1 MLQTQTIQ
9 PKLLELL
16 RNIMSSDVFNNFYL
30 VGGTSLAL
38 QLGHRISVDIDMFGN
53 ADIDEIE
60 FVATLSKFGNVTI
73 IKKSKS
79 IIIFSI
85 DGIKVDFVSYNY
97 PLLEN
102 SMLFENIRLAS
113 DKDVAAMKLNAIAG
127 RGSRKDFIDLFFL
140 MKKYTLKEML
150 SFYNQKYA
158 DGSEFMVIKSLNY
171 FDDAEKEEM
180 PIMLHDINWETMKN
194 SILLETQNLS

>member
-16 RNIMSSDVFNNFYL
+16 KKIMSSDIFNGFNL

-53 ADIDEIE
+53 ADINEIE
-60 FVATLSKFGNVTI
+60 FVSQLSKFGNVTI

-85 DGIKVDFVSYNY
+85 NGIKVDFVSYNY
-97 PLLEN
+97 PLLED
-102 SMLFENIRLAS
+102 LIVFDNIRLVS

-127 RGSRKDFIDLFFL
+127 RGSRKDFIDLYFL
-140 MKKYTLKEML
+140 MKIYTLREML
-150 SFYNQKYA
+150 SFYNQKYS
-158 DGSEFMVIKSLNY
+158 DGSEFMVIKSLSY

-180 PIMLHDINWETMKN
+180 PIMLLIESWETMKN
-194 SILLETQNLS
+194 SILKEAQNLN